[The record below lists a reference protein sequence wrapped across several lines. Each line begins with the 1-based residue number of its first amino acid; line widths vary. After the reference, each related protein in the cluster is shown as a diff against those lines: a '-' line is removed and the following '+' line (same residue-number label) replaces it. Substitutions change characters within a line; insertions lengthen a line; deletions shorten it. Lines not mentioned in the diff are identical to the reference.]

1 MLGPMTS
8 TVAASQADAA
18 EAAALVGRFPPGFVF
33 GAASS
38 AYQIEGAADEDG
50 RGPSIWDT
58 FSHTPGRT
66 RNGETGDVACDH
78 YHRWRDDIALMR
90 ELGIGSY
97 RFSVS
102 WSRVLPDGIGAVN
115 EPGLDFYD
123 SLVDGLLAAGIAPLP
138 TLYHWDLPQAL
149 YDRGGW
155 TSPEAPAWFA
165 EYAGVLARRLGDR
178 VPRWLTLN
186 EPQVFAF
193 TGHAYGRHAPGM
205 EDWPTAL
212 RVADG
217 ALRGHAAAAEQIK
230 ATVPGVEIGIALNLN
245 RVEPASD
252 SAEDAE
258 AADRHHA
265 IHQRWF
271 ADPLFGRPYPE
282 VAVHAQRDA
291 GHLPEGLVA
300 DGQAVI
306 GPTLDFV
313 GLNYYTREVIAADPG
328 GEFGLRMAPAPDV
341 QRTTMGWE
349 VNPGGL
355 LKVLDWLRT
364 DYAPREIAI
373 TECGAAFPEPS
384 LLADAELVDDPERT
398 RFLADHVAVAAQAI
412 DAGIPLTGFY
422 AWSLLDN
429 YEWAEGYAQRFG
441 IVHVDYPTQRRIVKR
456 SGRLYQAVAQ
466 AHRTAGS

>member
-1 MLGPMTS
+1 MPDPVTATQPS
-8 TVAASQADAA
+8 PDAA
-18 EAAALVGRFPPGFVF
+18 EAEQLAPRFPPGFVF
-33 GAASS
+33 GVASS

-66 RNGETGDVACDH
+66 HNGETGDVACDH
-78 YHRWRDDIALMR
+78 YHRWREDIALMR
-90 ELGIGSY
+90 ELGVGSY
-97 RFSVS
+97 RFSIS
-102 WSRVLPDGIGAVN
+102 WPRVLPEGTGRVN
-115 EPGLDFYD
+115 EPGLAFYD
-123 SLVDGLLAAGIAPLP
+123 NLVDGLLAAGITPLP

-155 TSPEAPAWFA
+155 TSPEAPAWFG

-178 VPRWLTLN
+178 VSRWLTLN
-186 EPQVFAF
+186 EPQVFCFA
-193 TGHAYGRHAPGM
+193 GHAYGRHAPGM

-217 ALRGHAAAAEQIK
+217 ALRGHAAAVEAIRG
-230 ATVPGVEIGIALNLN
+230 AVTGAEIGVALNQN
-245 RVEPASD
+245 RVEPATD
-252 SAEDAE
+252 SAEDAT

-282 VAVHAQRDA
+282 VAVRAQRDA
-291 GHLPEGLVA
+291 GHLPAGLVV
-300 DGQAVI
+300 DREPVI
-306 GPTLDFV
+306 GRTLDFV
-313 GLNYYTREVIAADPG
+313 GLNYYTREVIAADRG
-328 GEFGLRMAPAPDV
+328 GEFGLRGAPAPDV

-349 VNPGGL
+349 VNPGGMR
-355 LKVLDWLRT
+355 KVLDWLKA
-364 DYAPREIAI
+364 DYSPREIVI
-373 TECGAAFPEPS
+373 TENGAAFPEPTP
-384 LLADAELVDDPERT
+384 APGAEVVEDRERT
-398 RFLADHVAVAAQAI
+398 RFLADHLEVAAKAI
-412 DAGIPLTGFY
+412 EDGIPLTGFY

-456 SGRLYQAVAQ
+456 SGRLYQDLIR
-466 AHRTAGS
+466 AHRRHPGS

>member
-1 MLGPMTS
+1 MTAP
-8 TVAASQADAA
+8 VAEHQADAA
-18 EAAALVGRFPPGFVF
+18 EAAALAGRFPPGFVF
-33 GAASS
+33 GVASS

-66 RNGETGDVACDH
+66 HNGETGDVACDH
-78 YHRWRDDIALMR
+78 YHRWGEDVALMR
-90 ELGIGSY
+90 ELGMASY

-102 WSRVLPDGIGAVN
+102 WSRVLPEGIGTVN
-115 EPGLDFYD
+115 EAGLAFYD
-123 SLVDGLLAAGIAPLP
+123 ALVDGLLAAGITPLP

-155 TSPEAPAWFA
+155 TNPEAPAWFA

-178 VPRWLTLN
+178 VRRWLTLN
-186 EPQVFAF
+186 EPQVFSF

-217 ALRGHAAAAEQIK
+217 ALRGHAAAADQIR
-230 ATVPGVEIGIALNLN
+230 ATVAGAEIGIALNLN

-282 VAVHAQRDA
+282 VAVRAQRDA
-291 GHLPEGLVA
+291 GHLPDGLVS
-300 DGQAVI
+300 DGQPVI
-306 GPTLDFV
+306 APTLDFV
-313 GLNYYTREVIAADPG
+313 GLNYYTREVIAAARG
-328 GEFGLRMAPAPDV
+328 GEFGLRGAPAPDV
-341 QRTTMGWE
+341 QRTSMGWE
-349 VNPGGL
+349 VDPGGMR
-355 LKVLDWLRT
+355 KVLDWLHT

-373 TECGAAFPEPS
+373 TENGAAFPEPS
-384 LLADAELVDDPERT
+384 LAADAEAVDDPERT
-398 RFLADHVAVAAQAI
+398 RFLADHLAVAAQAI
-412 DAGIPLTGFY
+412 DDGIPLTGFY

-466 AHRTAGS
+466 AHAGRGS

>member
-1 MLGPMTS
+1 MTS
-8 TVAASQADAA
+8 TVVAHQEDAA
-18 EAAALVGRFPPGFVF
+18 AAAALAARFPPSFVF
-33 GAASS
+33 GVASS
-38 AYQIEGAADEDG
+38 AYQIEGAASEDG

-66 RNGETGDVACDH
+66 LRGETGDVACDH
-78 YHRWRDDIALMR
+78 YHRWREDVALMR

-97 RFSVS
+97 RFSAS
-102 WSRVLPDGIGAVN
+102 WSRVLPDGIGKVN
-115 EPGLDFYD
+115 EPGLAFYD
-123 SLVDGLLAAGIAPLP
+123 ALVDELLAAGITPLP

-165 EYAGVLARRLGDR
+165 EYAGMLARRLGDR
-178 VPRWLTLN
+178 VTRWLTLN
-186 EPQVFAF
+186 EPQVFSFA
-193 TGHAYGRHAPGM
+193 GHAYGRHAPGM

-217 ALRGHAAAAEQIK
+217 ALRGHAAAAEQIR
-230 ATVPGVEIGIALNLN
+230 ATVTGAEIGIALNLN

-252 SAEDAE
+252 SAEDAQ

-271 ADPLFGRPYPE
+271 ADPLFGRAYPD

-291 GHLPEGLVA
+291 GHLPDGLVS

-306 GPTLDFV
+306 GSTLDFV
-313 GLNYYTREVIAADPG
+313 GLNYYTREVIAADREA
-328 GEFGLRMAPAPDV
+328 EFGLRGAPAPGV

-349 VNPGGL
+349 VNPGGM
-355 LKVLDWLRT
+355 LKVLDWLQT
-364 DYAPREIAI
+364 DYAPREIVI
-373 TECGAAFPEPS
+373 TECGAAFPEPAPA
-384 LLADAELVDDPERT
+384 ADADVVDDPERA
-398 RFLADHVAVAAQAI
+398 RFVADHLAVAAQAL
-412 DAGIPLTGFY
+412 DEGIPLTGFY

-441 IVHVDYPTQRRIVKR
+441 IVHVDYPSQRRIVKR
-456 SGRLYQAVAQ
+456 SGRLYQAVAR
-466 AHRTAGS
+466 AHRAGS

>member
-8 TVAASQADAA
+8 TVAPQADAA
-18 EAAALVGRFPPGFVF
+18 EAAALAGRFPPGFVF
-33 GAASS
+33 GVASS
-38 AYQIEGAADEDG
+38 AYQIEGAAKEDG

-66 RNGETGDVACDH
+66 LKGETGDVACDH
-78 YHRWRDDIALMR
+78 YHRWRDDVVLMR
-90 ELGIGSY
+90 ELGVRSY

-102 WSRVLPDGIGAVN
+102 WPRVLPEGIGAVN
-115 EPGLDFYD
+115 ELGLDFYD
-123 SLVDGLLAAGIAPLP
+123 SLVDGLLAAGITPLP

-149 YDRGGW
+149 HDRGSW

-178 VPRWLTLN
+178 VQRWLTLN

-193 TGHAYGRHAPGM
+193 AGHAYGRHAPGM

-217 ALRGHAAAAEQIK
+217 ALRGHAAAAERIR
-230 ATVPGVEIGIALNLN
+230 ATVAGAEIGIALNLN

-282 VAVHAQRDA
+282 VAVRAQRDA
-291 GHLPEGLVA
+291 GHLPDGLVA
-300 DGQAVI
+300 DGQPLI
-306 GPTLDFV
+306 GSTLDFV
-313 GLNYYTREVIAADPG
+313 GLNYYTREVIAADRG
-328 GEFGLRMAPAPDV
+328 GQFGLRGAPAPDV
-341 QRTTMGWE
+341 RRTTMGWE
-349 VNPGGL
+349 VDPGGM
-355 LKVLDWLRT
+355 LKVLDWLHT

-373 TECGAAFPEPS
+373 TENGAAFPEPS
-384 LLADAELVDDPERT
+384 LAADVAVVDDPERT
-398 RFLADHVAVAAQAI
+398 RFLADHVSVAAQAI
-412 DAGIPLTGFY
+412 EAGIPLTGYY

-456 SGRLYQAVAQ
+456 SGRLYQALAQ
-466 AHRTAGS
+466 AHRARE

>member
-1 MLGPMTS
+1 MSDPLTATAQSP
-8 TVAASQADAA
+8 DAA
-18 EAAALVGRFPPGFVF
+18 EATQLAGRFPPGFVF
-33 GAASS
+33 GVASS
-38 AYQIEGAADEDG
+38 AYQIEGAVNEDG

-66 RNGETGDVACDH
+66 LNGETGDVACDH
-78 YHRWRDDIALMR
+78 YHRWRDDVALMR
-90 ELGIGSY
+90 ELGVDSY
-97 RFSVS
+97 RFSAS
-102 WSRVLPDGIGAVN
+102 WSRVLPEGIGAVN

-123 SLVDGLLAAGIAPLP
+123 NLVDGLLAEGITPLP

-155 TSPEAPAWFA
+155 TNPEAPAWFA

-178 VPRWLTLN
+178 VSRWLTLN
-186 EPQVFAF
+186 EPQVFCFA
-193 TGHAYGRHAPGM
+193 GHAYGRHAPGV

-217 ALRGHAAAAEQIK
+217 AIRGHAAAAAQIRD
-230 ATVPGVEIGIALNLN
+230 AVRGAEIGIALNQN

-252 SAEDAE
+252 SEEDAA

-271 ADPLFGRPYPE
+271 ADPFFGRPYPE
-282 VAVHAQRDA
+282 VAVRAQRDA
-291 GHLPEGLVA
+291 GHLPAGLVS

-306 GPTLDFV
+306 PRALDFV
-313 GLNYYTREVIAADPG
+313 GLNYYTREVIAADRG
-328 GEFGLRMAPAPDV
+328 GEFGLRGAPAPDV

-349 VNPGGL
+349 VNPSGMR
-355 LKVLDWLRT
+355 KVLDRLHT
-364 DYAPREIAI
+364 DYAPREIVI
-373 TECGAAFPEPS
+373 TENGAAFPESSVAP
-384 LLADAELVDDPERT
+384 DAETVDDRERT
-398 RFLADHVAVAAQAI
+398 RFLADHLAVAATAVEE
-412 DAGIPLTGFY
+412 GIPLTGYY

-466 AHRTAGS
+466 AHRGSAGS

>member
-1 MLGPMTS
+1 MTS
-8 TVAASQADAA
+8 TAAEHPADAS
-18 EAAALVGRFPPGFVF
+18 EAAALAGRFPPGFVF
-33 GAASS
+33 GVASS

-66 RNGETGDVACDH
+66 LNGETGDVACDH
-78 YHRWRDDIALMR
+78 YHRWREDVAVMR

-97 RFSVS
+97 RFSIS
-102 WSRVLPDGIGAVN
+102 WPRVLPEGIGAVN
-115 EPGLDFYD
+115 ERGLDFYD
-123 SLVDGLLAAGIAPLP
+123 SLVDGLLAAGILPLP

-155 TSPEAPAWFA
+155 TNPEAPAWFA
-165 EYAGVLARRLGDR
+165 DYAGVVARRLGDR
-178 VPRWLTLN
+178 VRRWLTLN
-186 EPQVFAF
+186 EPQVFSFVAN
-193 TGHAYGRHAPGM
+193 AYGRHAPGLT
-205 EDWPTAL
+205 DWHTAL

-217 ALRGHAAAAEQIK
+217 ALRAHVASAERIR
-230 ATVPGVEIGIALNLN
+230 ATIPGAEIGIALNPN
-245 RVEPASD
+245 WVEPASD
-252 SAEDAE
+252 SAADAE
-258 AADRHHA
+258 AADRHLA
-265 IHQRWF
+265 IQQRWF

-282 VAVHAQRDA
+282 IAVRAHRDA
-291 GHLPEGLVA
+291 GHLPDEIITDRPPIAG
-300 DGQAVI
+300 G
-306 GPTLDFV
+306 TLDFL

-328 GEFGLRMAPAPDV
+328 APFGLRPAPRPDV

-349 VNPGGL
+349 VHPAGL

-364 DYAPREIAI
+364 TYAPREIMI
-373 TECGAAFPEPS
+373 TENGSAFPEPAPA
-384 LLADAELVDDPERT
+384 ADADMVDDPERT
-398 RFLADHVAVAAQAI
+398 RFLADHLAVAAQAI
-412 DAGIPLTGFY
+412 DEGIPLTGYY

-466 AHRTAGS
+466 AHAGRGS